1 MHERVVIFDW
11 GDTVMRDFP
20 QFRGPMVFWPQVEVT
35 EGIAESLPEIHR
47 RFSICMASNAGDS
60 DAMLMAQALERVEL
74 RGYFDFLYTS
84 KELGYK
90 KPSPKF
96 FQEIVDR
103 IAVRPV
109 QCVMVGNDYEKDIVP
124 AKMTGM
130 KTILYQRNLVSG
142 TPLAD
147 ATIQSMYGLLQ
158 CLKDLHT

>member
-11 GDTVMRDFP
+11 GDTVMRDFA
-20 QFRGPMVFWPQVEVT
+20 QFRGPMVRWPKVEVM

-47 RFSICMASNAGDS
+47 RFSICIASNAGDS

-74 RGYFDFLYTS
+74 RSYFDFLYTS
-84 KELGYK
+84 KELGCA
-90 KPSPKF
+90 KPNPKF
-96 FQEIVDR
+96 FEEIVNR
-103 IAVRPV
+103 IAVGPE
-109 QCVMVGNDYEKDIVP
+109 QCVMVGNDYEKDIIP

-130 KTILYQRNLVSG
+130 KTILYQKNLSSG

-158 CLKDLHT
+158 CLKDLYT

>member
-47 RFSICMASNAGDS
+47 NFSICIASNAGDS
-60 DAMLMAQALERVEL
+60 DATLMAQALERVGL
-74 RGYFDFLYTS
+74 RDYFDFLYTS
-84 KELGYK
+84 KELGYA
-90 KPSPKF
+90 KPSPEF
-96 FQEIVDR
+96 FQEIVNR
-103 IAVRPV
+103 IAVEPE
-109 QCVMVGNDYEKDIVP
+109 QCVMVGNDYEKDIIP

-130 KTILYQRNLVSG
+130 KTILYQKKLSSE

-158 CLKDLHT
+158 CLMDLHS

>member
-1 MHERVVIFDW
+1 MPKKVVIFDW

-20 QFRGPMVFWPQVEVT
+20 QFNGPMVFWPQVEVT
-35 EGIAESLPEIHR
+35 QGIVESLPEIHR
-47 RFSICMASNAGDS
+47 HYSICIASNAGDS

-84 KELGYK
+84 KELGYA
-90 KPSPKF
+90 KPSPEF

-103 IAVRPV
+103 IKVRPK
-109 QCVMVGNDYEKDIVP
+109 QCIMVGDNYEKDIIP
-124 AKMTGM
+124 AKKIGI
-130 KTILYQRNLVSG
+130 KTILYQKNLSTG

-158 CLKDLHT
+158 CLKELDT